1 MTINVFSLKNYQ
13 IKCILNPSIE
23 KFVKCLCLNVGRSHE
38 LAVYFDGEILI
49 YNILEEKVIE
59 KIKASEPK
67 YIEFNSESKLLILS
81 KDNQIYIYD
90 LKKRH
95 GENIK
100 TNGEKVSMA
109 RWYPFNVR
117 ILIFIFFKFIFFE
130 FD

>member
-59 KIKASEPK
+59 KIKTPEPK

-81 KDNQIYIYD
+81 KDNLLYIYD
-90 LKKRH
+90 IKKKK
-95 GENIK
+95 GESLK
-100 TNGEKVSMA
+100 TNSDKVTMA
-109 RWYPFNVR
+109 RWYPFNVSKQN
-117 ILIFIFFKFIFFE
+117 L
-130 FD
+130 